1 MSHIAVHVDYTSLLK
16 KLNEK
21 GITGYTLS
29 KKYQIS
35 HKTLYNVK
43 HGKMITLETLAK
55 LSYILECNN
64 IGDLVQFNYT
74 ITEEE

>member
-16 KLNEK
+16 KLNEN

-55 LSYILECNN
+55 LAYILECNN

>member
-29 KKYQIS
+29 KRYQIS

-43 HGKMITLETLAK
+43 HGKNDYIGNVGKLA
-55 LSYILECNN
+55 YILECNN

>member
-29 KKYQIS
+29 KRYQIS

-55 LSYILECNN
+55 LA
-64 IGDLVQFNYT
+64 
-74 ITEEE
+74 